1 MLGSK
6 SEDIEDA
13 VEIEMEKSVYEN
25 KDKSQLKSL
34 LIKR

>member
-1 MLGSK
+1 MLGSE

-25 KDKSQLKSL
+25 GDKSQLKSL